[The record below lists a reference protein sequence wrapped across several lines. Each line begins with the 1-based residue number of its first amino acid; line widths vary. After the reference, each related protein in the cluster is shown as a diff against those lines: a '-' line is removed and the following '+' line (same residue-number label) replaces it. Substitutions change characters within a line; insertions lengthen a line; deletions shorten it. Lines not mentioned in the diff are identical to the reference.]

1 METNKRLILLILAA
15 LLLTALGLWS
25 CSKEEYSRKLEAIT
39 IGAPPLEQH
48 ALIFSAIEQGI
59 FAKNG
64 VNIVIKDY
72 SAGIYAIVG
81 MLKDEV
87 DIAEATEFALIQEA
101 FQAKQIKVV
110 ACTDK
115 FDIAYVVGRKDRGI
129 NVIKDLKGKKV
140 GVPRNTI
147 GDFYLG
153 RFLELHGMRMRDV
166 TLVDVRPPQFVD
178 AITGGDI
185 DAIVAWEPYIY
196 QMRKKVDGVFWPAQS
211 GQPAFN
217 LLIGK
222 NEWIIRHNNVIKRF
236 LKSLSE
242 AEAFLV
248 NNPDKTRG
256 IVQTQLNLDGKYLD
270 SVWNQHQFGLSL
282 DQSLIAAMEDQ
293 ARWMIKNNLT
303 NEKTVPDLLEYI
315 YIDGLKA
322 VKPEAVNIIR

>member
-25 CSKEEYSRKLEAIT
+25 CSKEEYSRKLETIT

-129 NVIKDLKGKKV
+129 KSRR
-140 GVPRNTI
+140 PR
-147 GDFYLG
+147 
-153 RFLELHGMRMRDV
+153 
-166 TLVDVRPPQFVD
+166 
-178 AITGGDI
+178 
-185 DAIVAWEPYIY
+185 
-196 QMRKKVDGVFWPAQS
+196 
-211 GQPAFN
+211 
-217 LLIGK
+217 
-222 NEWIIRHNNVIKRF
+222 
-236 LKSLSE
+236 
-242 AEAFLV
+242 
-248 NNPDKTRG
+248 
-256 IVQTQLNLDGKYLD
+256 
-270 SVWNQHQFGLSL
+270 
-282 DQSLIAAMEDQ
+282 
-293 ARWMIKNNLT
+293 
-303 NEKTVPDLLEYI
+303 
-315 YIDGLKA
+315 
-322 VKPEAVNIIR
+322 